1 MSVLLSVIIR
11 YVSMLN
17 LKLYKYDVTSYVK
30 KSVKKTSNRLTNITC
45 RYLCKKSYQLIH
57 AHTHTHTH
65 THACIPDISRNM
77 IILIFLAWSWI
88 HQCFRVRA
96 MVEKIHSPYCSFNT
110 FYMQVFFRGRTCCHL
125 VNLNVIVSF
134 KDVPI
139 LNLPLPW
146 GCRRH

>member
-1 MSVLLSVIIR
+1 
-11 YVSMLN
+11 MLN
-17 LKLYKYDVTSYVK
+17 LKLNIYDVTSYVK
-30 KSVKKTSNRLTNITC
+30 KSVKKHPTDWQTLLVGTFA
-45 RYLCKKSYQLIH
+45 KKVINLY
-57 AHTHTHTH
+57 THTHTH
-65 THACIPDISRNM
+65 IHTHACMPDISRNM